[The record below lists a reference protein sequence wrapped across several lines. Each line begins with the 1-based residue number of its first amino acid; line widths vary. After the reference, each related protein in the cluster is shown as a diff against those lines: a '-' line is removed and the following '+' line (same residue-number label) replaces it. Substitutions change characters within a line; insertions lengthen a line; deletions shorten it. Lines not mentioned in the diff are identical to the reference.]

1 MSLPWPLLLVLA
13 WDEYGDAPHGA
24 LVIGLVGA
32 ARMVPY
38 VLLSWAVGSLG
49 DRFHRPRLLAATLLL
64 RVAFLAVVVVAVP
77 AGALGIAVVAAALAV
92 ACGTPAYPTVM
103 AAVPGLAGPARRV
116 TEGLVT
122 IEVAAWTVGPAL
134 GGLLLLPVTRPF
146 IPLLAVLL
154 TVLAAGLAWGVP
166 LPGAVTDRRTRDAV
180 ADMFRTV
187 RRTPT
192 VVVAL
197 AAAGLINVVTAAT
210 AVALLPPA
218 DAGGLGPG

>member
-13 WDEYGDAPHGA
+13 WDRYGDAPHGA

-49 DRFHRPRLLAATLLL
+49 DRFRRPRLLAATLLL
-64 RVAFLAVVVVAVP
+64 RVAFLGVVAVAVP
-77 AGALGIAVVAAALAV
+77 AGALGVAVVAAALAV

-103 AAVPGLAGPARRV
+103 AAVPGLAGPAKRRV

-134 GGLLLLPVTRPF
+134 GGLLLLPATRPF
-146 IPLLAVLL
+146 IPLLAV
-154 TVLAAGLAWGVP
+154 AADRAG
-166 LPGAVTDRRTRDAV
+166 DRRS
-180 ADMFRTV
+180 
-187 RRTPT
+187 
-192 VVVAL
+192 
-197 AAAGLINVVTAAT
+197 
-210 AVALLPPA
+210 
-218 DAGGLGPG
+218 PGVSRCPGR